1 MLNFQNFI
9 LLYIIFSLTSCG
21 SIPKLI
27 TTAEEES
34 GFTYI
39 PVDPFPVDRVPSD
52 SCKELKEQTN
62 SDSKTTLSSLPDNAV
77 RMLVQSFDKS
87 GNITYGGSK
96 ATAKGERY
104 KITIDYI
111 NADTINANI
120 WVKKSVLLTDSI
132 APRILNLTDTTL
144 PKNMV
149 EGSLKYEVYQF
160 TDKELWNMSNT
171 GISGPRYTD
180 IIEKQKYDALEQGF
194 QEVNIPVYVGIGLR
208 VMAEINI
215 LQANANV
222 AGIGIIGAEAEAKNL
237 QGSLI
242 VQTLGV
248 NGKSIS
254 AALPIQSELNRT
266 TAQNAIVAV
275 GSIKSLLY
283 ADDTIIYPR
292 VVGIYLPFS
301 GGKQFV
307 NLIVSELSKK
317 RVEWHTPCIVP
328 TSKPA

>member
-1 MLNFQNFI
+1 MFNFHNFLI
-9 LLYIIFSLTSCG
+9 LFIIFSLASCA
-21 SIPKLI
+21 SMPKLI
-27 TTAEEES
+27 TKAEEES

-52 SCKELKEQTN
+52 SCKEMKAQTK
-62 SDSKTTLSSLPDNAV
+62 SDSKTTLSALPDNAV
-77 RMLVQSFDKS
+77 RMLVQSFDKN

-104 KITIDYI
+104 KVTIDYI

-120 WVKKSVLLTDSI
+120 WVKKSVLLTDSKV
-132 APRILNLTDTTL
+132 PLILNLTDTTL

-149 EGSLKYEVYQF
+149 EGSLKYEVYHF
-160 TDKELWNMSNT
+160 
-171 GISGPRYTD
+171 
-180 IIEKQKYDALEQGF
+180 IEKDLLVKANIDNVDDRYLKAIETEKYDALEKGF

-222 AGIGIIGAEAEAKNL
+222 AGIGIIGAEAEANNL

-317 RVEWHTPCIVP
+317 RVEWHTPCLVASSNP
-328 TSKPA
+328 S

>member
-1 MLNFQNFI
+1 M
-9 LLYIIFSLTSCG
+9 
-21 SIPKLI
+21 PKLI
-27 TTAEEES
+27 TKAEEES

-52 SCKELKEQTN
+52 SCKEMKAQTK
-62 SDSKTTLSSLPDNAV
+62 SDSKTTLSALPDNAV
-77 RMLVQSFDKS
+77 RMLVQSFDKN

-104 KITIDYI
+104 KVTIDYI

-120 WVKKSVLLTDSI
+120 WVKKSVLLTDSKV
-132 APRILNLTDTTL
+132 PLILNLTDTTL

-149 EGSLKYEVYQF
+149 EGSLKYEVYHF
-160 TDKELWNMSNT
+160 
-171 GISGPRYTD
+171 
-180 IIEKQKYDALEQGF
+180 IEKDLLVKANIDNVDDRYLKAIETEKYDALEKGF

-222 AGIGIIGAEAEAKNL
+222 AGIGIIGAEAEANNL

-317 RVEWHTPCIVP
+317 RVEWHTPCLVASSNP
-328 TSKPA
+328 S